1 MPIQLQAEPLLD
13 LPTLPDG
20 WELAA
25 TGVGSNFDVLVVA
38 ADTPFDARRAGESS
52 RYRVYKRA
60 GGSFE
65 SFEFVAAGRAAYRF
79 VQPIG
84 DRDFLLVTPWLYEGV
99 ENTGHIWSSDG
110 TLVGQLA
117 LGQGIEHV
125 QTSARSE
132 VWVGYNDEGI
142 FSAIEPGLACFDRT
156 DKRVFS
162 FADSVANDEN
172 PDVPPIHDCYAL
184 NVLSENEVW
193 IYYYSAFP
201 LVRLVDKRLD
211 GIWHRVP
218 GLGAHAFAVGEK
230 SVVFAGDY
238 GDRSL
243 ITRYFPESGR
253 IEMGHAIGDGQPL
266 EFTRGI
272 GRADRLYLVAN
283 ATFWLLHAD

>member
-20 WELAA
+20 WELAPN
-25 TGVGSNFDVLVVA
+25 GVGSNFDVLVVA

-65 SFEFVAAGRAAYRF
+65 SFQFVAAGRAAYRF

-99 ENTGHIWSSDG
+99 ANTGHISSSDG
-110 TLVGQLA
+110 TLVDQLA

-132 VWVGYNDEGI
+132 VWVGYNDEDEGI
-142 FSAIEPGLACFDRT
+142 FFAIEPGLACFDRT

-172 PDVPPIHDCYAL
+172 PDVQPIHA
-184 NVLSENEVW
+184 
-193 IYYYSAFP
+193 
-201 LVRLVDKRLD
+201 
-211 GIWHRVP
+211 
-218 GLGAHAFAVGEK
+218 
-230 SVVFAGDY
+230 
-238 GDRSL
+238 
-243 ITRYFPESGR
+243 
-253 IEMGHAIGDGQPL
+253 
-266 EFTRGI
+266 
-272 GRADRLYLVAN
+272 
-283 ATFWLLHAD
+283 

>member
-38 ADTPFDARRAGESS
+38 ADTHFDARRAGESS

-132 VWVGYNDEGI
+132 VWSVTTTRA
-142 FSAIEPGLACFDRT
+142 FSPPLSPAWHASIERT
-156 DKRVFS
+156 
-162 FADSVANDEN
+162 
-172 PDVPPIHDCYAL
+172 
-184 NVLSENEVW
+184 NE
-193 IYYYSAFP
+193 SSP
-201 LVRLVDKRLD
+201 SPTRLPTTRTPTF
-211 GIWHRVP
+211 HRFMTVM
-218 GLGAHAFAVGEK
+218 
-230 SVVFAGDY
+230 
-238 GDRSL
+238 R
-243 ITRYFPESGR
+243 
-253 IEMGHAIGDGQPL
+253 
-266 EFTRGI
+266 
-272 GRADRLYLVAN
+272 
-283 ATFWLLHAD
+283 

>member
-13 LPTLPDG
+13 LPTLPAG

-65 SFEFVAAGRAAYRF
+65 SFEFVAAGRAAYRY

-84 DRDFLLVTPWLYEGV
+84 DKDFLLVTPWLYEGV

-132 VWVGYNDEGI
+132 VWVAYNDEGI

-156 DKRVFS
+156 GKRVFS
-162 FADSVANDEN
+162 
-172 PDVPPIHDCYAL
+172 
-184 NVLSENEVW
+184 
-193 IYYYSAFP
+193 
-201 LVRLVDKRLD
+201 
-211 GIWHRVP
+211 
-218 GLGAHAFAVGEK
+218 
-230 SVVFAGDY
+230 FAGDY

-253 IEMGHAIGDGQPL
+253 IEMGHAIGDGQQL
-266 EFTRGI
+266 EFTRAI